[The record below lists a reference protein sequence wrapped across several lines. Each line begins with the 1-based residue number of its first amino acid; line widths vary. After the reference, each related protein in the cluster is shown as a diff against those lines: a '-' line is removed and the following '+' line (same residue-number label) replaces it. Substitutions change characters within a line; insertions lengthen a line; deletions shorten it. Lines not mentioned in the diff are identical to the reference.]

1 MTQNKIFLPEDL
13 ALQIRI
19 WQKQGLKI
27 VFTNG
32 CFDILHLGHIDYL
45 EKARNLGDKMVVGVN
60 TDLSVRKLKG
70 ESRPVNPEYARARLL
85 AALAFVD
92 GVVLFGEPTP
102 LELIRS
108 LKPNILVKGNDYAVD
123 QIVGAKEVIENGGEV
138 RTIDLVAGY
147 STTNLIEKMKQ
158 G

>member
-1 MTQNKIFLPEDL
+1 MTQNKIFLPDDL
-13 ALQIRI
+13 ALQIQI

-70 ESRPVNPEYARARLL
+70 ETRPVNPEYARARLL
-85 AALAFVD
+85 AALEFVD
-92 GVVLFGEPTP
+92 GVVLFGEATP
-102 LELIRS
+102 LELIKT
-108 LKPNILVKGNDYAVD
+108 LKPNILVKGNDYSVD

-138 RTIDLVAGY
+138 RTIELVAGY
-147 STTNLIEKMKQ
+147 STTNLIEKMRQK
-158 G
+158 

>member
-1 MTQNKIFLPEDL
+1 MTQNKIFLPNDL
-13 ALQIRI
+13 ALQIQI
-19 WQKQGLKI
+19 WQKQGAKI

-32 CFDILHLGHIDYL
+32 CFDILHLGHVDYL

-60 TDLSVRKLKG
+60 TDLSVRTLKG
-70 ESRPVNPEYARARLL
+70 ESRPVNPQYARARLL

-92 GVVLFGEPTP
+92 AVVFFGESTP
-102 LELIRS
+102 LELIKT
-108 LKPNILVKGNDYAVD
+108 LKPNILVKGNDYSVD

-147 STTNLIEKMKQ
+147 STTNLIEKMKK
-158 G
+158 

>member
-1 MTQNKIFLPEDL
+1 MTQNKIFLPNEL
-13 ALQIRI
+13 ALQIQI

-45 EKARNLGDKMVVGVN
+45 EKARNFGDKMVVGVN

-70 ESRPVNPEYARARLL
+70 ESRPINPEYARTRLL

-92 GVVLFGEPTP
+92 AVVLFGEPTP
-102 LELIRS
+102 LELIKT
-108 LKPNILVKGNDYAVD
+108 LKPSILVKGNDYVVD

-147 STTNLIEKMKQ
+147 STTNLIEKMKK
-158 G
+158 